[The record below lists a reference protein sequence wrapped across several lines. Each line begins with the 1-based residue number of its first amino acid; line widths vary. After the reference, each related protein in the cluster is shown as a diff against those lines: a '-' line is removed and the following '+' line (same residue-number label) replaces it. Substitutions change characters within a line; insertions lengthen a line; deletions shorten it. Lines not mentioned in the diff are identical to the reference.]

1 MVDGVIVR
9 QKTDDTHDDSQDYPQ
24 QRSCP
29 RGKTLSSTWLGEDR
43 IKYPMK
49 RKHWQ
54 PGGVDYHPELRGQ
67 DEWER
72 ISWDE
77 AVGYVADEVKR
88 VFEQFGSR
96 SFLGVSWDGL
106 PYASYLGG
114 SVGIMAT
121 GPAAARVWRRPTWA
135 RSTMAAM

>member
-1 MVDGVIVR
+1 MLERRAFLGAASLLASSLALSGCVGGDVEPTKTPKTGEDTGIQRQPIDVLPEGGQWMTLSCWQSCGGRCLNKGYVVDGVIVR

-54 PGGVDYHPELRGQ
+54 PGGVD
-67 DEWER
+67 
-72 ISWDE
+72 
-77 AVGYVADEVKR
+77 
-88 VFEQFGSR
+88 
-96 SFLGVSWDGL
+96 
-106 PYASYLGG
+106 
-114 SVGIMAT
+114 
-121 GPAAARVWRRPTWA
+121 
-135 RSTMAAM
+135 